1 MTYVAFRDILM
12 TDKVVEIRLNERFY
26 SNSLGSNYIIF
37 SGHEKTFVL
46 GWTIGCSV
54 EVKIHEY
61 LEGTASQV
69 KQVLIDLLIQPVQ
82 CS

>member
-1 MTYVAFRDILM
+1 M
-12 TDKVVEIRLNERFY
+12 
-26 SNSLGSNYIIF
+26 
-37 SGHEKTFVL
+37 FVL

-69 KQVLIDLLIQPVQ
+69 KPPSPPQILFIQVLVCMLIKSVDNPPPLPLFHPQIFTSSGMSAYQSVHNQYTFCP
-82 CS
+82 

>member
-1 MTYVAFRDILM
+1 MFI
-12 TDKVVEIRLNERFY
+12 
-26 SNSLGSNYIIF
+26 
-37 SGHEKTFVL
+37 L

-69 KQVLIDLLIQPVQ
+69 KMRIFISPRRYAYKI
-82 CS
+82 SG